1 MSDKHNREPVPETPS
16 AEFPTLPLTSEIPL
30 IRRTAKE
37 KTVAMLKETTRI
49 GIPIAVIVAASCTVI
64 GLLYTNIM
72 VKFGEVT
79 AQLVQV
85 NKESS
90 ERNERVIRLE
100 MQREFDVKLQEQM
113 NTKLN
118 LLIDTRKAKP

>member
-1 MSDKHNREPVPETPS
+1 MSASTNRLEPTQENGT
-16 AEFPTLPLTSEIPL
+16 ADFPALPLTKMVPL
-30 IRRTAKE
+30 IPRTAKE

-49 GIPIAVIVAASCTVI
+49 GIPIAVIVAACCTVG

-72 VKFGEVT
+72 VKFSEIT

-100 MQREFDVKLQEQM
+100 MQREFDAKMSEQM
-113 NTKLN
+113 NAKLN
-118 LLIDTRKAKP
+118 FIIDTQRAK